1 MRYLG
6 NKTRLLNF
14 IDDVIIKYN
23 ISGKIFVDLFAGT
36 GAVSDFLKGNIELLL
51 MTICFIQLY

>member
-36 GAVSDFLKGNIELLL
+36 GAVSDF
-51 MTICFIQLY
+51 